1 MCDARHVCAMLLQRE
16 QLVSLQA
23 QALALQ
29 ADAAGPVLV
38 AIQHALQVLEA
49 QGCVCGSSLHTKG
62 STLTCV
68 GCRKKLHPA
77 CIGLRASD
85 PRIASAPNSYLCAPC
100 RRKGRTVPGDA
111 AWTQGEAAVSFK
123 MPAGWI
129 QTFDAAGQLVFVQRA
144 GDGSMLQMSRAP
156 PPSSV
161 AVIPCAANPCAARAP
176 GSAQLCQVCFEEDQ
190 MLDVDGAD
198 AAGDCPSDNKAA
210 QQAALAQEVARERG
224 ALLSCLECGV
234 RVHEGCYLGQPLPEA
249 AGASQQ
255 FLCRPCEF
263 GVRSVGCVLC
273 GQPGGAMSPATCGG
287 WVHVSCAL
295 WAPKG
300 SGVEFEDVSA
310 KDAAGNAAREC
321 DSASAGAGGKEG
333 ASKPRR
339 RLDRVR
345 VPETFKVVDVALGK
359 EGKDGKRRA
368 SGGGAGSGCQLCRA
382 SKGGGVFVRCQEKG
396 CKMSA
401 HPLCA
406 LEHGW
411 YLLETRSGV
420 EERADAPAADASAED
435 GKKKAR
441 REKKG
446 TKGPEDKGRM
456 HMERFVFC
464 QEHAPEEDED
474 DTLYC
479 ICQTRSISVVCL
491 LEILYSSVYTTL
503 LHLPDQVSCVI
514 LLRVF
519 LLRVPL

>member
-1 MCDARHVCAMLLQRE
+1 MTCCSAFRVCAMRCYVWVCGRLMCDVWLVCAMLLQRE
-16 QLVSLQA
+16 QLVPLQA

-29 ADAAGPVLV
+29 VDAASPVLV
-38 AIQHALQVLEA
+38 AIQDALQVLEA

-77 CIGLRASD
+77 CIGLCASD
-85 PRIASAPNSYLCAPC
+85 PRVVSAPNSYLCAPC
-100 RRKGRTVPGDA
+100 RRKGRTVPDDA
-111 AWTQGEAAVSFK
+111 VFAHRQWTQGEAAVSVK

-144 GDGSMLQMSRAP
+144 GDGSVLQMSRAP

-161 AVIPCAANPCAARAP
+161 AVIPCAPNPCAARAP
-176 GSAQLCQVCFEEDQ
+176 GSAQLCQVCFEEEQ
-190 MLDVDGAD
+190 MPGVNGTD
-198 AAGDCPSDNKAA
+198 AAGDCPVDDKAA
-210 QQAALAQEVARERG
+210 EHAALAREVARERG

-249 AGASQQ
+249 AGAPLQ

-263 GVRSVGCVLC
+263 GVRSVGCLLC

-287 WVHVSCAL
+287 WAHVSCAL

-300 SGVEFEDVSA
+300 SGVEFEDVST
-310 KDAAGNAAREC
+310 KDAASDAAGQC
-321 DSASAGAGGKEG
+321 DNSSVGAGGKEG
-333 ASKPRR
+333 PSKPRR

-345 VPETFKVVDVALGK
+345 IPETFKVVDVTLGK
-359 EGKDGKRRA
+359 EGKDGKDKRRA

-382 SKGGGVFVRCQEKG
+382 PKGGGVLVKCQEKG
-396 CKMSA
+396 CKMGA

-411 YLLETRSGV
+411 YLFETRSGA
-420 EERADAPAADASAED
+420 EERADAPVAEAAAED
-435 GKKKAR
+435 GKKKTR

-446 TKGPEDKGRM
+446 SKGSEDKGRM
-456 HMERFVFC
+456 HVERFVFC
-464 QEHAPEEDED
+464 QEHAPQEDED

-479 ICQTRSISVVCL
+479 ICQTRS
-491 LEILYSSVYTTL
+491 
-503 LHLPDQVSCVI
+503 
-514 LLRVF
+514 RV
-519 LLRVPL
+519 